1 MIETQVDNF
10 DTVEEATEYMTG
22 PELAENPFGV
32 DFDPE
37 DLVNRLKSGEPEAD
51 IKKRANIGPRG
62 IEDVPLLHL
71 PPPVVKDSYE
81 PIEGL
86 SNATPTMQKF

>member
-1 MIETQVDNF
+1 M
-10 DTVEEATEYMTG
+10 MG
-22 PELAENPFGV
+22 PEMTENPFGV

-37 DLVNRLKSGEPEAD
+37 DLVKRLNSGESEAD
-51 IKKRANIGPRG
+51 IKKRPNIGPRG
-62 IEDVPLLHL
+62 LEGLPLLHL

-86 SNATPTMQKF
+86 SNATPAMQKFQASSVAV